1 MSTPIFYY
9 KPIKRAK
16 RANSTKREP
25 SASYKR
31 VELRVSKDGTERWIA
46 RMLNQNSR
54 TFDTEREAAIAVDK
68 DHILNGRDPVNV
80 LKKSEK
86 PKLNQR

>member
-1 MSTPIFYY
+1 MSTPIFYD

-25 SASYKR
+25 SSSYKR
-31 VELRVSKDGTERWIA
+31 VELRVAKDGTERWIA

-68 DHILNGRDPVNV
+68 DHILNGKDPVNL
-80 LKKSEK
+80 LKKSHK
-86 PKLNQR
+86 PKI